1 MYISAVGRW
10 GSVLLEDSVED
21 PSELSRPV
29 KGKLEHLPIDSCPSL
44 IDLTWRCR
52 IWAAWCTG

>member
-21 PSELSRPV
+21 PSELSWPV
-29 KGKLEHLPIDSCPSL
+29 KGKLEHLPVDSCPSL
-44 IDLTWRCR
+44 IDLTWGC
-52 IWAAWCTG
+52 